1 TNPEGPTMP
10 ISFATATAGL
20 VLAVGAVTG
29 TETSCDS
36 PTAGPA
42 KPASVDWPVAPK
54 PVARVD
60 TGNAGSGYACEPG
73 WVCGTCP
80 PDSKYG
86 VHEWGYDPVE
96 VDRLHIPHDH
106 PCG

>member
-1 TNPEGPTMP
+1 MP
-10 ISFATATAGL
+10 ISFTTAAAGI
-20 VLAVGAVTG
+20 VLAVGVATAP
-29 TETSCDS
+29 TSCGMPDANS
-36 PTAGPA
+36 PTRPA
-42 KPASVDWPVAPK
+42 APAVVDWPITPK
-54 PVARVD
+54 PAPQHRD
-60 TGNAGSGYACEPG
+60 ANGTGNAGSGYACEPG